1 MPEYAYKCTEC
12 GHAFDVKKSFSEAS
26 RVEPCTECGC
36 ATQRVWSA
44 PAFAGSGSGTGSAS
58 GSSSACVPSSS
69 GGG

>member
-26 RVEPCTECGC
+26 RSEPCTECGC

-44 PAFAGSGSGTGSAS
+44 PAIAGSSSGSAS
-58 GSSSACVPSSS
+58 GSSSACAPSGS